1 MLSEKDKRI
10 INQRTRKML
19 KSKKEFKAMI
29 DTSLSPEA
37 ASKVWKDAHKRLA
50 RMYAEHMGLPKGVRT
65 HTDQYIFPAAAMY
78 LAYKEVKPEQ
88 AFNAMKQVMA
98 DKSKKTG
105 AFFAKC
111 AKIPGFKSFFLSM
124 WDYGSHK
131 MFGEASGFKNVFYPK
146 QKGIFKMDII
156 ECPYHKYLLEQG
168 CPELNG
174 LFCDNDVYN
183 YGSIP
188 GMTFTRTQTIGY
200 DGKLCDFKMELTRRK
215 R

>member
-19 KSKKEFKAMI
+19 KSKKEFKEMI
-29 DTSLSPEA
+29 DTSLSPEV

-50 RMYAEHMGLPKGVRT
+50 RMYAEHMDLPKGVRT

-78 LAYKEVKPEQ
+78 LAYKEVNPEQ
-88 AFNAMKQVMA
+88 AFNAIKQVMA
-98 DKSKKTG
+98 DKSKRTG
-105 AFFAKC
+105 EVLAKWS
-111 AKIPGFKSFFLSM
+111 KIPGFKRFFLSM
-124 WDYGSHK
+124 WDVGSHK
-131 MFGEASGFKNVFYPK
+131 MFGETAGFKNVFYPK
-146 QKGIFKMDII
+146 KKGFFKMDIT
-156 ECPYHKYLLEQG
+156 ECPYHKYLVEQG
-168 CPELNG
+168 CPEINC

-200 DGKLCDFKMELTRRK
+200 GGTLCDFQMELAK
-215 R
+215 KH